1 MLNEFDEFKSYTQFP
16 KYSANG
22 KRDMSFLGRFTFDM
36 LIKQIGLHRVLT
48 IIARG
53 YMFESDTPDI
63 DRAKEALQA
72 WCSLPTE
79 KKDDWKANTNFCELH
94 TEFPDLV
101 DEEGRG
107 WFYRHVH
114 NICDF
119 VKSNSDSVS
128 KTTVSKCELLRKG
141 FDKEWEKKVI
151 QFQVPI
157 FSTTTIG
164 SWILRFDD
172 ILADARELGVLKNND
187 FSLSDEIKDYIKK
200 NVLTPSARPAAELLI
215 KYYIANKPNDSDKV
229 VLPITNIDAYFGNGN
244 FSKKWLPKE
253 LDSVIIRDPQ
263 SNGVSRYML
272 HENLI
277 KML

>member
-1 MLNEFDEFKSYTQFP
+1 MLNEPKEFKAYTQFP
-16 KYSANG
+16 KYSANS

-53 YMFESDTPDI
+53 YMFETVTPDI
-63 DRAKEALQA
+63 DRAKGALQA

-79 KKDDWKANTNFCELH
+79 KKDNWKANTNFKDLH
-94 TEFPDLV
+94 PKYPELV

-128 KTTVSKCELLRKG
+128 KTTVSKSDLLIKG

-172 ILADARELGVLKNND
+172 ILADALELGKLQNKE
-187 FSLSDEIKDYIKK
+187 FSLSASISEYIKAH
-200 NVLTPSARPAAELLI
+200 VATPAQPAAELLV
-215 KYYIANKPNDSDKV
+215 KYYIANKPLDSDKV
-229 VLPITNIDAYFGNGN
+229 VLPVTNFDAYFGNGT
-244 FSKKWLPKE
+244 FSKKWLPNE
-253 LDSVIIRDPQ
+253 FDSVIIRDPQ

-277 KML
+277 KLI